1 VQVLPSSFKRD
12 IILTKLEAFVFL
24 FSYLSFVD
32 KKCTFENYYKQAI
45 GRFCDAALLFKEEK
59 KNSYKKHQSVLPRI

>member
-12 IILTKLEAFVFL
+12 IILTKLEAFL

-32 KKCTFENYYKQAI
+32 KKCTFKNYYKQAI

-59 KNSYKKHQSVLPRI
+59 KNSYEKHQSVLLRI